1 MEKSMVRYGKLNSDR
16 KDTLFTFRSEDKI
29 FFGIARCNVK
39 VGDVFDKELGRKIAQ
54 NRALKA
60 QEVFKSGNVA
70 LESGNIEDMK
80 EFIPYGGIPVADIKS
95 LLNYFRS
102 LQNTFKP

>member
-1 MEKSMVRYGKLNSDR
+1 MVRYGKLNNDR

-39 VGDVFDKELGRKIAQ
+39 VGDAFDKELGRKIAQ

-60 QEVFKSGNVA
+60 QEVFTTEKVN
-70 LESGNIEDMK
+70 LENSDIANLK
-80 EFIPYGGIPVADIKS
+80 EFVSYGAIPVTEIKS
-95 LLNYFRS
+95 LLSYFRS